1 MEKSNL
7 NNKSGG
13 GNKHAYLSDNTLTA
27 VVNHG
32 GLTPGGCDDDGLHG
46 NGTAGVH
53 MMREIPSDAAFQTNG
68 GATGPGGSND
78 TDENQ
83 GWESKTQ
90 FMLSV
95 VGYSVGLGN
104 IWRFPYLCQQN
115 GGGQYMKIYV
125 NIFCFAMPRNFLNCI
140 YASMRLFM
148 EARASFV
155 IHSYIW
161 ED

>member
-7 NNKSGG
+7 NDKSGG
-13 GNKHAYLSDNTLTA
+13 GNKHAYLSENTLTA
-27 VVNHG
+27 SVNRGG
-32 GLTPGGCDDDGLHG
+32 GLGSGRSDSCEDEGYRN
-46 NGTAGVH
+46 NGSGGVH

-68 GATGPGGSND
+68 GATGPGGAND
-78 TDENQ
+78 TDENA

-115 GGGQYMKIYV
+115 GGGKHLRITQLMHT
-125 NIFCFAMPRNFLNCI
+125 FFR
-140 YASMRLFM
+140 
-148 EARASFV
+148 
-155 IHSYIW
+155 
-161 ED
+161 

>member
-1 MEKSNL
+1 MEKNNL
-7 NNKSGG
+7 NITSGG
-13 GNKHAYLSDNTLTA
+13 GNKHAYLSENTLTA

-32 GLTPGGCDDDGLHG
+32 PGGGLSVPGGCDDVDGLHG
-46 NGTAGVH
+46 NGAAGVH

-90 FMLSV
+90 FILSV

-115 GGGQYMKIYV
+115 GGGQ
-125 NIFCFAMPRNFLNCI
+125 
-140 YASMRLFM
+140 
-148 EARASFV
+148 
-155 IHSYIW
+155 
-161 ED
+161 